1 MISVCLLLLSAHS
14 VTAFM
19 PPPSAMSRRTTA
31 CFAGGGF
38 GAPSKKAP
46 KKKANKKSKSKS
58 SILSDIQVDEA
69 PKLSTSTPKLDRFG
83 LPIPTE
89 DSIFPPLTSDVLR
102 IPVNDRDDEF
112 NKQKVA
118 EAMQHHIGVN
128 LDLFDENGQS
138 IHEEKSSDNGSS
150 NRWKLKLL
158 HQDPPVL
165 AVENFFSEADVE
177 QYKAMIESNEGSS
190 NGGENNGGAVQ
201 LSSPTFSSSLSL
213 SRRTSTTWFCKYK
226 SMTCLLAKAH
236 ALLGVDLN
244 QMEEPQL
251 VRYRT
256 GEEFSW
262 HYDEIPSAQLSNGGQ
277 RLATLLVYL
286 NDLGDDRGGGTV
298 FRDLKPP
305 VNESSKRKKR
315 KSSSKENDDQLTVRP
330 KSGTALLFF
339 PAFADGKPDIR
350 TLHKG
355 EVALDTKM
363 IAQLWIHE
371 HEYNASVPEN
381 NLQADAA
388 SGVRG
393 ELERLGIDVV

>member
-1 MISVCLLLLSAHS
+1 
-14 VTAFM
+14 M
-19 PPPSAMSRRTTA
+19 PPPSAMSRRNTV

-58 SILSDIQVDEA
+58 SILSDIQVDE
-69 PKLSTSTPKLDRFG
+69 PKQSTSTPKLDRFG

-102 IPVNDRDDEF
+102 IPATDHNDF
-112 NKQKVA
+112 NKENVA

-150 NRWKLKLL
+150 SRWKLKLL

-177 QYKAMIESNEGSS
+177 QYKAMIESNEGSN
-190 NGGENNGGAVQ
+190 NGGENGGAVQ
-201 LSSPTFSSSLSL
+201 LSSPTFSSSPLSL
-213 SRRTSTTWFCKYK
+213 SRRTSTTWFCKYE
-226 SMTCLLAKAH
+226 SMTSLLAKAH
-236 ALLGVDLN
+236 ALLNVDLN

-262 HYDEIPSAQLSNGGQ
+262 HYDEIPSVQLSNGGQ

-286 NDLGDDRGGGTV
+286 NDLEDDRGGGTV
-298 FRDLKPP
+298 FRDLTPP
-305 VNESSKRKKR
+305 VNESRKRKKR
-315 KSSSKENDDQLTVRP
+315 GSSKENDDQLTVRP

-339 PAFADGKPDIR
+339 PAFADGKPDMR

-371 HEYNASVPEN
+371 HEYKASVPEN

-388 SGVRG
+388 SGVRD

>member
-1 MISVCLLLLSAHS
+1 MKTSLHNLFPMTNLFLLLMSAPC
-14 VTAFM
+14 VAAFV
-19 PPPSAMSRRTTA
+19 PPPSAISSHVSSTIL
-31 CFAGGGF
+31 FAGGF
-38 GAPSKKAP
+38 GTAKSKSAP
-46 KKKANKKSKSKS
+46 KKKANKKSKS

-69 PKLSTSTPKLDRFG
+69 PKQSTPKLDRFG

-89 DSIFPPLTSDVLR
+89 DDIFPPLTSDDGARV
-102 IPVNDRDDEF
+102 PVSDGDEF
-112 NKQKVA
+112 NKEDVA
-118 EAMQHHIGVN
+118 EALQHHIGVN
-128 LDLFDENGQS
+128 LDIFDENGQS
-138 IHEEKSSDNGSS
+138 IHEEKS

-165 AVENFFSEADVE
+165 SVENFFSEADVE
-177 QYKAMIESNEGSS
+177 QYKSMIESNEG
-190 NGGENNGGAVQ
+190 NNGGGNGDAVQ

-213 SRRTSTTWFCKYK
+213 SRRTSTTWFCKYE
-226 SMTCLLAKAH
+226 SMSCLLAKAQ
-236 ALLGVDLN
+236 ALLNVDLK

-286 NDLGDDRGGGTV
+286 NDLDKDRGGGTV
-298 FRDLKPP
+298 FRDLKSPF
-305 VNESSKRKKR
+305 NESNKRKK
-315 KSSSKENDDQLTVRP
+315 KGSSKGNGNQLTVRP
-330 KSGTALLFF
+330 KSGTALVFF
-339 PAFADGKPDIR
+339 PAFKDGKPDPR

-371 HEYNASVPEN
+371 KEYQASVPEN

-388 SGVRG
+388 NGVRE
-393 ELERLGIDVV
+393 ELERLGVSNVM

>member
-1 MISVCLLLLSAHS
+1 MTNLLLLLLSAHS
-14 VTAFM
+14 VTASM
-19 PPPSAMSRRTTA
+19 PPPSAMSRRTTI

-46 KKKANKKSKSKS
+46 KKKANKKSKSK
-58 SILSDIQVDEA
+58 LSDIQIDEA
-69 PKLSTSTPKLDRFG
+69 PEQSTSAPQLDRFG

-102 IPVNDRDDEF
+102 VPVTDRDEF
-112 NKQKVA
+112 NKEKVA
-118 EAMQHHIGVN
+118 EALQHHIGVN
-128 LDLFDENGQS
+128 LDIFDENGES
-138 IHEEKSSDNGSS
+138 IHEEKLSDNGSS
-150 NRWKLKLL
+150 NKWKLKLL

-165 AVENFFSEADVE
+165 VVENFFSEADVE
-177 QYKAMIESNEGSS
+177 QYKAMIESNEGSNNS
-190 NGGENNGGAVQ
+190 GENGGAVQ

-213 SRRTSTTWFCKYK
+213 SRRTSTTWFCKYE

-236 ALLGVDLN
+236 ALLNVDLN

-286 NDLGDDRGGGTV
+286 NDLEDDRGGGTV
-298 FRDLKPP
+298 FRDLNPP

-315 KSSSKENDDQLTVRP
+315 KGSSKENDDQLTVRP

-339 PAFADGKPDIR
+339 PAFADGKPDTR

-355 EVALDTKM
+355 EVARDTKM

-371 HEYNASVPEN
+371 HEYKASVPEN
-381 NLQADAA
+381 NLQTDAA
-388 SGVRG
+388 SGVRD
-393 ELERLGIDVV
+393 ELLRLGLDVL

>member
-1 MISVCLLLLSAHS
+1 MAAFVPQLGKIRLTSV
-14 VTAFM
+14 
-19 PPPSAMSRRTTA
+19 

-38 GAPSKKAP
+38 GATPAKAP

-69 PKLSTSTPKLDRFG
+69 PKQTSSTPQLDRFG
-83 LPIPTE
+83 LPLPTE
-89 DSIFPPLTSDVLR
+89 DDIFPPLASDVLR
-102 IPVNDRDDEF
+102 IPATDRDEF
-112 NKQKVA
+112 KKEKVA
-118 EAMQHHIGVN
+118 EAIQHHIGVN
-128 LDLFDENGQS
+128 LDIFDENGQS
-138 IHEEKSSDNGSS
+138 IHEENGSS
-150 NRWKLKLL
+150 RWKLKLL
-158 HQDPPVL
+158 HQDPPVFSI
-165 AVENFFSEADVE
+165 ENFFSQADVE
-177 QYKAMIESNEGSS
+177 QYKSMIESNEGS
-190 NGGENNGGAVQ
+190 NGGGSGDAVQ

-213 SRRTSTTWFCKYK
+213 SRRTSTTWFCKYE
-226 SMTCLLAKAH
+226 SMISLLAKAQ
-236 ALLGVDLN
+236 ALLNVDLK

-286 NDLGDDRGGGTV
+286 NDMEDDRGGGTV

-305 VNESSKRKKR
+305 VKESSKRKKR
-315 KSSSKENDDQLTVRP
+315 GSANGNEEHLTVRP
-330 KSGTALLFF
+330 KSGTALVFF
-339 PAFADGKPDIR
+339 PAFKDGKPDQR

-371 HEYNASVPEN
+371 SEYQASVPEN
-381 NLQADAA
+381 NVQADAA
-388 SGVRG
+388 SGVRE
-393 ELERLGIDVV
+393 ELDRLGIDVVV

>member
-1 MISVCLLLLSAHS
+1 MMNSLFLLLVSATC

-19 PPPSAMSRRTTA
+19 PPPSAMSRRTTV

-46 KKKANKKSKSKS
+46 KKKSNNKKSKSKS
-58 SILSDIQVDEA
+58 SILSDIKVDEA
-69 PKLSTSTPKLDRFG
+69 PKQSTTTPKLDRFG

-89 DSIFPPLTSDVLR
+89 DDIFPPLTSDVLR
-102 IPVNDRDDEF
+102 IPTTDRDEF
-112 NKQKVA
+112 NKKKVA

-128 LDLFDENGQS
+128 LEMFDENGLS
-138 IHEEKSSDNGSS
+138 IHEEKSSNNCSS
-150 NRWKLKLL
+150 RWQLKLL
-158 HQDPPVL
+158 HQEPPVL

-177 QYKAMIESNEGSS
+177 QYKSMIESNEGSN
-190 NGGENNGGAVQ
+190 NGRENGGAVQ

-213 SRRTSTTWFCKYK
+213 SRRTSTTWFCKYD

-236 ALLGVDLN
+236 ALLNVDLN

-286 NDLGDDRGGGTV
+286 NDLEDDRGGGTV

-305 VNESSKRKKR
+305 VNESIKRKK
-315 KSSSKENDDQLTVRP
+315 KGSSKENDDQLTVRP
-330 KSGTALLFF
+330 KSGTALVFF
-339 PAFADGKPDIR
+339 PAFADGQADSR

-355 EVALDTKM
+355 EVALDTKI

-371 HEYNASVPEN
+371 NEYKASVPDN

-388 SGVRG
+388 SGVKD